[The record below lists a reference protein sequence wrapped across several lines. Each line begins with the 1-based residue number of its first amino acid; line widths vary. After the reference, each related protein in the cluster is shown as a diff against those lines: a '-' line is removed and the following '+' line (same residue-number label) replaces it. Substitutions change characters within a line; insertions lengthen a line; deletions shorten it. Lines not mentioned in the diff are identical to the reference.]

1 MSLRL
6 SCHSGLITEL
16 AHKNTQRKTNK
27 FLRENRT
34 DTGEN
39 SELVSKFLWLSG
51 IFASFPFSHFTYHD
65 GGYGLI
71 ICYWEKHPSPVV
83 VTEISWHWRESP
95 EGVEKGLSKGSGEY
109 GEITSGLFQAGL
121 IWIWMFEAVQLTLG
135 LLSVHTEDFLGWF
148 HL

>member
-1 MSLRL
+1 MRLQL

-27 FLRENRT
+27 LLRENRT

-39 SELVSKFLWLSG
+39 SELVSKFLWLSE

-65 GGYGLI
+65 GGYDLI
-71 ICYWEKHPSPVV
+71 ICYWEKHQSPVV

-135 LLSVHTEDFLGWF
+135 LLSVHTEDFLCWF